1 MKKISEDVI
10 IQKQMPVLDLPK
22 VGYDNTIWS
31 NEKRMLTIG
40 DKKIEVSPDSVKKIP
55 TFAQY
60 LVMANAIKKL
70 LDEDMESTI
79 RGMYQATLSNVGDE
93 KNKQKFW
100 NNQDNSDD
108 AIKAVELLTG
118 IPREEFSVTS
128 KPKGMISGPIKLR
141 VGGDII
147 DCNLGSRSTSQL
159 IPTNIGDVQIDD
171 VKADFV
177 MVVEKD
183 TVLNNIRKS
192 GFIQKYNAILMTGS
206 GEPDRATRIMVK
218 MLNESWKKPVVVF
231 ADADP
236 WGLGIALR
244 YKIGSESLSYDSD
257 RLVTPDAQVLGMMF
271 SDIYEYNIPEV
282 ARLTATDE
290 DINRANDMKK
300 KPWLQNKQWQK
311 ELNLFLN
318 KKEKCEL
325 DAFFKHG
332 FKYLAETY
340 LPQKLR
346 QVGIIQYIY
355 VCMYL
360 CTCILVYPRLILFV
374 FELLLISERIFLSF
388 IFLLK
393 LRIIKS

>member
-1 MKKISEDVI
+1 MSIAKKQEFVTIIKRIMRKISDDVI
-10 IQKQMPVLDLPK
+10 KQNQMPILDLPK
-22 VGYDNTIWS
+22 IGYDNTVWS
-31 NEKRMLTIG
+31 DEKRMLTTG
-40 DKKIEVSPDSVKKIP
+40 DKKVEVSPDSVKKIP

-60 LVMANAIKKL
+60 LVMANAVKKL

-79 RGMYQATLSNVGDE
+79 RGMYYATLSNVGDD

-100 NNQDNSDD
+100 TGQEDSDN

-147 DCNLGSRSTSQL
+147 DCNLGSRATSQL
-159 IPTNIGDVQIDD
+159 IPTNMGDVQIDD

-192 GFIQKYNAILMTGS
+192 GFIQKYNAILLTGS
-206 GEPDRATRIMVK
+206 GEPDRATRMMVK
-218 MLNESWKKPVVVF
+218 ILNEQWKKPVVVF

-244 YKIGSESLSYDSD
+244 YKIGSESLSYDSE
-257 RLVTPDAQVLGMMF
+257 RLVTPNAQVLGMMF
-271 SDIYEYNIPEV
+271 SDIYQYNIPEV
-282 ARLTATDE
+282 ARLTASDE

-300 KPWLQNKQWQK
+300 KPWMQNKQWQK

-332 FKYLAETY
+332 FKYLSETY

-346 QVGIIQYIY
+346 MVG
-355 VCMYL
+355 
-360 CTCILVYPRLILFV
+360 LI
-374 FELLLISERIFLSF
+374 
-388 IFLLK
+388 
-393 LRIIKS
+393 

>member
-1 MKKISEDVI
+1 MTAADKRHQEVIKKIKLIMRDVSDDLM
-10 IQKQMPVLDLPK
+10 QKMMPILDVPK

-31 NEKRMLTIG
+31 DEKRMLTIG
-40 DKKIEVSPDSVKKIP
+40 NKMIQVSPDSTKKIP

-60 LVMANAIKKL
+60 LVMANAIRRL
-70 LDEDMESTI
+70 LDEEMESTI
-79 RGMYQATLSNVGDE
+79 RGMYYATLSTVGEE

-100 NNQDNSDD
+100 NTQENSDD
-108 AIKAVELLTG
+108 AIKALELLTG
-118 IPREEFSVTS
+118 VPREEFSVTS
-128 KPKGMISGPIKLR
+128 KPKGMISGPITLR

-147 DCNLGSRSTSQL
+147 DCNLGSRATSQL
-159 IPTNIGDVQIDD
+159 IPTNIRDLEIVN
-171 VKADFV
+171 VKANFV

-206 GEPDRATRIMVK
+206 GEPDRATRMMVRT
-218 MLNESWKKPVVVF
+218 LNEEWKKPIVIF

-257 RLVTPDAQVLGMMF
+257 RLVTPNAKVLGMMF

-282 ARLTATDE
+282 ARLTASEE

-300 KPWLQNKQWQK
+300 KPWLQNKQWQR
-311 ELNLFLN
+311 ELNLFL
-318 KKEKCEL
+318 KRREKCEL

-340 LPQKLR
+340 MPQKLR
-346 QVGIIQYIY
+346 EVG
-355 VCMYL
+355 
-360 CTCILVYPRLILFV
+360 LI
-374 FELLLISERIFLSF
+374 
-388 IFLLK
+388 
-393 LRIIKS
+393 

>member
-1 MKKISEDVI
+1 MSTVKKQEFITIVKRIMKKISDDVI
-10 IQKQMPVLDLPK
+10 KQNQMPILDLPK
-22 VGYDNTIWS
+22 IGYDNTVWS
-31 NEKRMLTIG
+31 NEKRMLTTG
-40 DKKIEVSPDSVKKIP
+40 EKKVEVSPDSVKRIP

-60 LVMANAIKKL
+60 LVMANAVKKL

-79 RGMYQATLSNVGDE
+79 RGMYYATLSNVGDD

-100 NNQDNSDD
+100 TGQEDSDN

-147 DCNLGSRSTSQL
+147 DCNLGSRATSQL
-159 IPTNIGDVQIDD
+159 IPTNIGDVQIED

-192 GFIQKYNAILMTGS
+192 GFIQKYNAILLTGS
-206 GEPDRATRIMVK
+206 GEPDRATRMMVK
-218 MLNESWKKPVVVF
+218 ILNEKWKKPVVVF

-244 YKIGSESLSYDSD
+244 YKIGSESLSYDSE
-257 RLVTPDAQVLGMMF
+257 RLVTPNAQVLGMMF
-271 SDIYEYNIPEV
+271 SDIYEFNIPEV
-282 ARLTATDE
+282 ARLTATEE
-290 DINRANDMKK
+290 DVNRANDMKK
-300 KPWLQNKQWQK
+300 KPWMQNKQWQK

-332 FKYLAETY
+332 FKYLSETY

-346 QVGIIQYIY
+346 LAG
-355 VCMYL
+355 
-360 CTCILVYPRLILFV
+360 LI
-374 FELLLISERIFLSF
+374 
-388 IFLLK
+388 
-393 LRIIKS
+393 

>member
-1 MKKISEDVI
+1 MSTTKKQEFVTIIKRIMGKISDDVI
-10 IQKQMPVLDLPK
+10 KQNQMPILDLPK
-22 VGYDNTIWS
+22 IGYDNTIWS
-31 NEKRMLTIG
+31 DEKRMLTTG

-60 LVMANAIKKL
+60 LVMANAVKKL

-79 RGMYQATLSNVGDE
+79 RGMYYATLSNVGDD

-100 NNQDNSDD
+100 TGQEDSDN

-147 DCNLGSRSTSQL
+147 DCNLGSRATSQL
-159 IPTNIGDVQIDD
+159 IPTNIGDVQIED

-192 GFIQKYNAILMTGS
+192 GFIQKYNSILLTGS
-206 GEPDRATRIMVK
+206 GEPDRATRMMVK
-218 MLNESWKKPVVVF
+218 ILNEQWKKPVVVF

-244 YKIGSESLSYDSD
+244 YKIGSESLSYDSE
-257 RLVTPDAQVLGMMF
+257 RLVTPNAQVLGMMF
-271 SDIYEYNIPEV
+271 SDIYQYNIPEV
-282 ARLTATDE
+282 ARLTASDE

-300 KPWLQNKQWQK
+300 KPWMQNKQWQK

-332 FKYLAETY
+332 FKYLSETY

-346 QVGIIQYIY
+346 MVG
-355 VCMYL
+355 
-360 CTCILVYPRLILFV
+360 LI
-374 FELLLISERIFLSF
+374 
-388 IFLLK
+388 
-393 LRIIKS
+393 

>member
-1 MKKISEDVI
+1 MSTAKKQEFVTIIKRIMRKISDDVI
-10 IQKQMPVLDLPK
+10 KQNQMPILDLPK
-22 VGYDNTIWS
+22 IGYDNTVWS
-31 NEKRMLTIG
+31 DEKRMLTTG

-60 LVMANAIKKL
+60 LVMANAVKKL

-79 RGMYQATLSNVGDE
+79 RGMYYATLSNVGDD

-100 NNQDNSDD
+100 TGQEDSDN

-128 KPKGMISGPIKLR
+128 KPKGMISGPMKLR

-147 DCNLGSRSTSQL
+147 DCNLGSRATSQL
-159 IPTNIGDVQIDD
+159 IPTNMGDVQIDD

-192 GFIQKYNAILMTGS
+192 GFIQKYNAILLTGS
-206 GEPDRATRIMVK
+206 GEPDRATRMMVK
-218 MLNESWKKPVVVF
+218 ILNEQWKKPVVVF

-244 YKIGSESLSYDSD
+244 YKIGSESLSYDSE
-257 RLVTPDAQVLGMMF
+257 RLVTPNAQVLGMMF
-271 SDIYEYNIPEV
+271 SDIYQYNIPEV
-282 ARLTATDE
+282 ARLTASDE

-300 KPWLQNKQWQK
+300 KPWMQNKQWQK
-311 ELNLFLN
+311 ELNLFLH

-332 FKYLAETY
+332 FKYLSETY

-346 QVGIIQYIY
+346 MVG
-355 VCMYL
+355 
-360 CTCILVYPRLILFV
+360 LI
-374 FELLLISERIFLSF
+374 
-388 IFLLK
+388 
-393 LRIIKS
+393 

>member
-1 MKKISEDVI
+1 
-10 IQKQMPVLDLPK
+10 
-22 VGYDNTIWS
+22 
-31 NEKRMLTIG
+31 
-40 DKKIEVSPDSVKKIP
+40 
-55 TFAQY
+55 
-60 LVMANAIKKL
+60 MANAIKKL
-70 LDEDMESTI
+70 LDEEMESTI
-79 RGMYQATLSNVGDE
+79 RGMYYATLSNVGDE

-159 IPTNIGDVQIDD
+159 IPTIISDVQIDD

-183 TVLNNIRKS
+183 TVLSNIRKS

-206 GEPDRATRIMVK
+206 GEPDRATRMMVK
-218 MLNESWKKPVVVF
+218 MLNERWKKPVVIF

-282 ARLTATDE
+282 ARLTANDE

-300 KPWLQNKQWQK
+300 KPWLKNKKWQK

-340 LPQKLR
+340 LPEKLR
-346 QVGIIQYIY
+346 QVG
-355 VCMYL
+355 
-360 CTCILVYPRLILFV
+360 LI
-374 FELLLISERIFLSF
+374 
-388 IFLLK
+388 
-393 LRIIKS
+393 

>member
-1 MKKISEDVI
+1 LSTAKKREFVTIIKRIMRKISDDVI
-10 IQKQMPVLDLPK
+10 KQNRMPILDLPK
-22 VGYDNTIWS
+22 IGYDNTVWS
-31 NEKRMLTIG
+31 DEKRMLTTG
-40 DKKIEVSPDSVKKIP
+40 EKKIEVSPDSVKKIP

-60 LVMANAIKKL
+60 LVMANAVKKL
-70 LDEDMESTI
+70 IDEDMESTI
-79 RGMYQATLSNVGDE
+79 RGMYYATLSNVGDD

-100 NNQDNSDD
+100 TGQEDSDN

-147 DCNLGSRSTSQL
+147 DCNLGSRATSQL

-192 GFIQKYNAILMTGS
+192 GFIQKYNAILLTGS
-206 GEPDRATRIMVK
+206 GEPDRATRMMVK
-218 MLNESWKKPVVVF
+218 ILNEQWKKPVVVF

-244 YKIGSESLSYDSD
+244 YKIGSESLSYDSE
-257 RLVTPDAQVLGMMF
+257 RLVTPNAQVLGMMF
-271 SDIYEYNIPEV
+271 SDIYQYNIPEV

-300 KPWLQNKQWQK
+300 KPWMQNKQWQK
-311 ELNLFLN
+311 ELNLFLS

-332 FKYLAETY
+332 FKYLSETY

-346 QVGIIQYIY
+346 MVG
-355 VCMYL
+355 
-360 CTCILVYPRLILFV
+360 LI
-374 FELLLISERIFLSF
+374 
-388 IFLLK
+388 
-393 LRIIKS
+393 

>member
-1 MKKISEDVI
+1 MTIKDKRHQEVIKKIKLIMKDVTDDLMVH
-10 IQKQMPVLDLPK
+10 KMMPILDVPK

-31 NEKRMLTIG
+31 DQKRMLTIG
-40 DKKIEVSPDSVKKIP
+40 NKMIQVSPDSTKKIP

-60 LVMANAIKKL
+60 LVMANAIRRL
-70 LDEDMESTI
+70 LDEEMESTI
-79 RGMYQATLSNVGDE
+79 RGMYYATLSTVGEE

-100 NNQDNSDD
+100 NSQENSDD
-108 AIKAVELLTG
+108 AIKAMELLTG
-118 IPREEFSVTS
+118 VPREEFSVTS
-128 KPKGMISGPIKLR
+128 KPKGMVSGPIVLR

-147 DCNLGSRSTSQL
+147 DCNLGSRATSQL
-159 IPTNIGDVQIDD
+159 IPTNIRDVEIVN
-171 VKADFV
+171 VKANFV

-206 GEPDRATRIMVK
+206 GEPDRATRMMVRT
-218 MLNESWKKPVVVF
+218 LNEEWKKPVVIF

-257 RLVTPDAQVLGMMF
+257 RLVTPNAKVLGMMF

-282 ARLTATDE
+282 ARLSASDE

-300 KPWLQNKQWQK
+300 KPWLQDKQWQT
-311 ELNLFLN
+311 ELNLFL
-318 KKEKCEL
+318 KRKEKCEL

-340 LPQKLR
+340 LPEKLR
-346 QVGIIQYIY
+346 QVG
-355 VCMYL
+355 
-360 CTCILVYPRLILFV
+360 LI
-374 FELLLISERIFLSF
+374 
-388 IFLLK
+388 
-393 LRIIKS
+393 